1 MFRRLYYGFSKGR
14 ASNFLNRYYRQP
26 GIYQQIVTRANE
38 LRNNYLTD
46 STISDLARQYSEV
59 ISEYAGRMPD
69 IEHNFA
75 YDKSNSRDFA
85 SHVAEN
91 HAVLLDYGIP
101 FPPKLRDVEQSGDS
115 LRFRWRAAHDMAGN
129 SLSYELEISSSPEF
143 GSDDQ
148 LLSLTGLSESDG
160 DGYFIDAS
168 QISSGTRYARL
179 IARSSS
185 NPDEFWQIASNRPVI
200 DGEMRVGVVEFTSP

>member
-1 MFRRLYYGFSKGR
+1 
-14 ASNFLNRYYRQP
+14 
-26 GIYQQIVTRANE
+26 
-38 LRNNYLTD
+38 
-46 STISDLARQYSEV
+46 
-59 ISEYAGRMPD
+59 
-69 IEHNFA
+69 
-75 YDKSNSRDFA
+75 
-85 SHVAEN
+85 
-91 HAVLLDYGIP
+91 
-101 FPPKLRDVEQSGDS
+101 
-115 LRFRWRAAHDMAGN
+115 MAGN

-168 QISSGTRYARL
+168 QIGSGTRYARL

-200 DGEMRVGVVEFTSP
+200 DGEMRVGVVEFTSH